1 MVYKQTGKSVLLF
14 SGGMDSIIHAELL
27 NPDMILRISLGE
39 TYEKMERQQAL
50 KVVFEMAWEKKF
62 KEIRNVFNFTE
73 MELDNLIIPNRNAY
87 LILKASEYG
96 DKIYLSA
103 IEGDTNKDKDEP
115 FFPLMQNLLNHLWE
129 EHGWTE
135 TRKFEVLAPFQKMT
149 KTELLAAFLARQRAT
164 GHTEKEAIL
173 PILTSYSCFTGDE
186 KPCGIC
192 KPCMRKAVALVNNGF
207 NIYENE
213 GYFVN
218 DPLEGL
224 EKLKDKFPGNYR
236 GREGYDTLMA
246 YAKMK
251 ELPRN

>member
-1 MVYKQTGKSVLLF
+1 MVFKQTGKSVLLF
-14 SGGMDSIIHAELL
+14 SGGMDSIMHAELL
-27 NPDMILRISLGE
+27 NPDMLLRISLGE

-50 KVVFEMAWEKKF
+50 KVIYTMKWEHKF
-62 KEIRNVFNFTE
+62 KEITNVFNFSE

-135 TRKFEVLAPFQKMT
+135 TRKFEVSAPFQKIT
-149 KTELLAAFLARQRAT
+149 KTELLAAFLAKQKA
-164 GHTEKEAIL
+164 GGQSEKEAFT
-173 PILTSYSCFTGDE
+173 PILTSYSCFTGNE
-186 KPCGIC
+186 KPCGVC
-192 KPCMRKAVALVNNGF
+192 KPCMRKAVALVNNGY
-207 NIYENE
+207 NIYSDG
-213 GYFVN
+213 GYFDN

-224 EKLKDKFPGNYR
+224 EKLTDRFPHNYR
-236 GREGYDTLMA
+236 GREGYDTLVA
-246 YAKMK
+246 YLKMK
-251 ELPRN
+251 ELSQR